1 MIYKIIGILFL
12 LFVIVFLFCA
22 CKLASISDQ
31 YIEGEYDE

>member
-1 MIYKIIGILFL
+1 MIFKIIGILFL
-12 LFVIVFLFCA
+12 LFIIVFILCA